1 MVELTPCDHWKEK
14 LSMTHFKDLSPS
26 ENAELTTHLVSC
38 PACASVRENYHEV
51 DAILRSLPPI
61 EPLPG
66 LPPRVLQ
73 LWEEE
78 DRRNTSRHPRVNA
91 HSRSA
96 SLDISQQLKGLR
108 AESATGSRK
117 KADQVRSRIIVFVI
131 RNGLRIV
138 LAISTILISP
148 LLH

>member
-1 MVELTPCDHWKEK
+1 MKDLIPCDQWKEK

-38 PACASVRENYHEV
+38 PACASVRANYHDV

-78 DRRNTSRHPRVNA
+78 DRHNTSHHLAVNTRT
-91 HSRSA
+91 RSA
-96 SLDISQQLKGLR
+96 PLYISPQLKGPR
-108 AESATGSRK
+108 VASTAGSK
-117 KADQVRSRIIVFVI
+117 KKTDQVRSRIIAYVI
-131 RNGLRIV
+131 RNGSRIV

-148 LLH
+148 LLY